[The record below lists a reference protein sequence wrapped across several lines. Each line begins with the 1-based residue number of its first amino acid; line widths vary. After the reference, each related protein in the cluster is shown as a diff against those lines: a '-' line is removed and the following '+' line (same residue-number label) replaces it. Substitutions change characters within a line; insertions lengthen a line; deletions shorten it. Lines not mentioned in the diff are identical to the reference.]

1 MDQVISLTEFFW
13 AWGLGPTGA
22 MATAGEVIALSMPA
36 ADATWP
42 GAETVVVDV
51 ARRTYAAATVAVA
64 PTHLLRT
71 VQPRAAVLLTR
82 LQHVAAAQEVALLM
96 QRLAVARRMA
106 AHMHR
111 QVVAAHTAAVVDH
124 MLGAANAADLRHCS
138 GLRNCAMGILY
149 TGCPFV
155 MFDRS

>member
-1 MDQVISLTEFFW
+1 
-13 AWGLGPTGA
+13 
-22 MATAGEVIALSMPA
+22 
-36 ADATWP
+36 
-42 GAETVVVDV
+42 
-51 ARRTYAAATVAVA
+51 
-64 PTHLLRT
+64 
-71 VQPRAAVLLTR
+71 
-82 LQHVAAAQEVALLM
+82 M